1 MKFYYFLTSTPG
13 FIDAIARVVATKED
27 ERFYEY
33 GSGFIQIEDITDTT
47 VGTNDCWLIKFS
59 KVRADNYPAKTK
71 LGQKGEDLVLDDDE
85 FLSEETSAII
95 SKDGSKFIVQ
105 YNHYGVRASAIRQCL
120 NSLIVDPNNR
130 VDLFP
135 VLTSDAMEIY
145 EKKKLTTSVVGCI
158 EGITQADVALAN
170 GAGLSQALDASLEA
184 AATTFRFEFSVDAR
198 IKSENIDRNFLE
210 KIVDFISQRGG
221 ESDKLVVKVKEEEED
236 AVEAIDLLAHRK
248 VTELDDSAI
257 PRTAG
262 RRYDH
267 AHIYIL
273 LSQCFRDWK

>member
-120 NSLIVDPNNR
+120 NSLIADPNNR